1 MKFDITNFKI
11 LWNYIKYIVIFCLL
25 ALLADTAFLF
35 FNYNLESNNNN
46 QKIAQQLTEVSN
58 SKINQLKSYFK
69 NVENEINDLSISNE
83 TRSLLKQPLINDET
97 VTKINV
103 DQQSEIIYQEINNY
117 IKSHPQKTLIEL
129 QNDPVFQK
137 IAVQTIGDDGYSLVM
152 DYTSQIIAFHKYS
165 EFVGQGY
172 KNSKVELSQFYKI
185 LAESRYNP
193 DISGF
198 YKWKD
203 RDGRIRNKYAHM
215 VHINSKTADGVGLM
229 LVSTGYI
236 DNYEIV
242 KDTIDNNSQLYEGN
256 VGQKDFNNLFLI
268 NADGYVIYSKDINK
282 NIGINVNWSIYQGST
297 LSKNFDNVQKENKIV
312 FSDAFI
318 DSYGEIYP
326 EFMALSP
333 VYESDKF
340 LGYIALV
347 KNMNS
352 IFDITKDIKNLGE
365 TGESYLV
372 NRDNKLL
379 ISPLRRN
386 YFDMFVQTINTDNIN
401 NCFADK
407 PNTNNLSL
415 NYNGD
420 QTVAVHA
427 SINQPPWCLV
437 TEIKDSEVLKLP
449 LIRAW
454 LISIGLFLFFFLNGI
469 LVTIKINQNP
479 NPKDI
484 KVIIKLKKFI
494 SQLEIKKIVIF
505 SLVFVFCYFLI
516 VTSFFQGFSHADFY
530 NDIPDL
536 FTILILTILFFYG
549 FKLKDIYAQQL
560 ISQGS
565 FLAIVDRLIQIILE
579 EYNYKFGLISTY
591 FWLPGTIIGFIG
603 LFLIFYGFKR
613 EKKL

>member
-1 MKFDITNFKI
+1 MKFNITNFKI
-11 LWNYIKYIVIFCLL
+11 LWNYIKYVVVFCLL
-25 ALLADTAFLF
+25 AWLIDTGFLF
-35 FNYNLESNNNN
+35 FNYNLEKYNDIQQN
-46 QKIAQQLTEVSN
+46 AQQLTKVSD
-58 SKINQLKSYFK
+58 SKINQIKSYFK
-69 NVENEINDLSISNE
+69 NVENEINDLSNSNE
-83 TRSLLKQPLINDET
+83 TKSLLKQPLINDET

-103 DQQSEIIYQEINNY
+103 DQQSKIIYQEINNY

-152 DYTSQIIAFHKYS
+152 DYTSQIIVFHKYS

-172 KNSKVELSQFYKI
+172 KNSKVELPEFYKI
-185 LAESRYNP
+185 LTESQYNP
-193 DISGF
+193 DIYGF

-203 RDGRIRNKYAHM
+203 QDGRIRNKYAHM

-229 LVSTGYI
+229 LVSTGYVDNYKVVKDAI
-236 DNYEIV
+236 DNS
-242 KDTIDNNSQLYEGN
+242 SQLYEGN
-256 VGQKDFNNLFLI
+256 VSQKDFNNLFLI
-268 NADGYVIYSKDINK
+268 SADGYVIYSKDINK

-297 LSKNFDNVQKENKIV
+297 LSKNFNNVQKENKTV

-326 EFMALSP
+326 EFMALTP
-333 VYESDKF
+333 VYDSNKF

-352 IFDITKDIKNLGE
+352 IFEITKDIKNLGE

-386 YFDMFVQTINTDNIN
+386 YFDMFVQTINTDNVN
-401 NCFADK
+401 NCFANK
-407 PNTNNLSL
+407 SNTDNLSL

-427 SINQPPWCLV
+427 LINQPPWCLV
-437 TEIKDSEVLKLP
+437 TEIEESEILNVP

-454 LISIGLFLFFFLNGI
+454 LISIALFLFFFLNGI
-469 LVTIKINQNP
+469 LVTIKINKNP
-479 NPKDI
+479 SPKDI
-484 KVIIKLKKFI
+484 KVIIKLNKFI
-494 SQLEIKKIVIF
+494 SQLETKKIIIF
-505 SLVFVFCYFLI
+505 SLAFVFCYFFI
-516 VTSFFQGFSHADFY
+516 VTSFFQGFRHADFY

-536 FTILILTILFFYG
+536 FTIFILIILFFYG
-549 FKLKDIYAQQL
+549 FKLKDVYAQQL

-565 FLAIVDRLIQIILE
+565 FLAIIDRLIQIILE
-579 EYNYKFGLISTY
+579 EYNYKFGLISDY
-591 FWLPGTIIGFIG
+591 FWIPGTIIGFIG

-613 EKKL
+613 EIKL